1 MGENISQKPNIYSFF
16 PPEKSSLINS
26 HLLLSKVPFLFPIKY
41 HFSSN
46 HPILSFICSCGH
58 CCCINFFKLQ
68 GLEFRLFP
76 LSSSFMLFGK
86 LCFSLLLCFPLFLL
100 LTLWNFNWPHSSWD
114 LVACVPIKYNTFQIG
129 VSKSDESLY
138 LMP

>member
-58 CCCINFFKLQ
+58 CCYINFFKLQ

-86 LCFSLLLCFPLFLL
+86 LCFSASPFFYFKPYEISTDPTQVGTWWLVSQS
-100 LTLWNFNWPHSSWD
+100 NIIHSK
-114 LVACVPIKYNTFQIG
+114 LV
-129 VSKSDESLY
+129 
-138 LMP
+138 